1 MGYRVS
7 PFDGLHDR
15 YDVVVIGG
23 GINGLGVAREAA
35 AAGYRTLVVER
46 HDFGAGTTSRS
57 TRLIH
62 GGLRY
67 LEHGEIGLVREA
79 LREREALFCRY
90 PHLVRPIRFLLPV
103 YRGDPRGPWK
113 IRAGLLL
120 YDLLSPGRS
129 VPGHRTVQVERALV
143 AEPTLDSRGLE
154 ACFRFSDGQI
164 EWPERLC
171 IEVALE
177 AAACG
182 ATLLNHTEAVGFDSA
197 PGGWRVR
204 LREGET
210 GETAEVVARAV
221 VNVAGPWVD
230 RVLGLLDG
238 SARRLV
244 GGTKG
249 THLVVRYPDG
259 GPGHPLFT
267 SARSDGRPM
276 FILPWFGMHLVG
288 TTDLRHEGDPADARP
303 SAAEVE
309 YLLSEAKALLPGS
322 PLRERDVLY
331 TYCGVRPLPYRPGVA
346 EGAIPRGHW
355 VVDHGAGGGPRGV
368 YSVVGGKLTTFRSL
382 GRQAVQ
388 MLRGALG
395 PMPGRRVPAPRFAVP
410 APDDVPMPLWCHL
423 LSLYGPAA
431 ADIVER
437 MRQDARLRTPVCE
450 HNPDPLAEVARAA
463 EVEMART
470 LADVFL
476 RRTGIGWSPCHGLDG
491 AARAAATLAEHL
503 GRPASWAAE
512 QVEAYREELE
522 RTLVPVDRA
531 LQEA

>member
-1 MGYRVS
+1 MS
-7 PFDGLHDR
+7 HFDGLRER

-35 AAGYRTLVVER
+35 SAGYRTLLVER

-79 LREREALFCRY
+79 LREREALFRRY

-129 VPGHRTVQVERALV
+129 VPGHRTVPVERALA
-143 AEPTLDSRGLE
+143 AEPALDRRGLE
-154 ACFRFSDGQI
+154 ACFQFSDGQVA
-164 EWPERLC
+164 WPERLC
-171 IEVALE
+171 VEVALE
-177 AAACG
+177 AAGLG

-197 PGGWRVR
+197 AGGWRVR
-204 LREGET
+204 LREGES
-210 GETAEVVARAV
+210 GETADVVARAV

-238 SARRLV
+238 SAQRLI
-244 GGTKG
+244 GGTRG

-259 GPGHPLFT
+259 GPRHPLFA
-267 SARSDGRPM
+267 SARSDGRPI

-288 TTDLRHEGDPADARP
+288 TTDLRHEGDPGDARP
-303 SAAEVE
+303 SAAEVQ
-309 YLLSEAKALLPGS
+309 YLLSEANALLPAS
-322 PLRERDVLY
+322 PLAESDVLY
-331 TYCGVRPLPYRPGVA
+331 TYCGVRPLPYRPDVA
-346 EGAIPRGHW
+346 EAAIPRGHW
-355 VVDHGAGGGPRGV
+355 VVDHGAAGGPKGV

-382 GRQAVQ
+382 GRQAAQ
-388 MLRGALG
+388 MLRAALG
-395 PMPGRRVPAPRFAVP
+395 PMPRGAALPPRFAVP

-431 ADIVER
+431 ADVVER
-437 MRQDARLRTPVCE
+437 MRQDASLRAPVCE

-476 RRTGIGWSPCHGLDG
+476 RRTGVGWSACHGLDG
-491 AARAAATLAEHL
+491 AARAAATLAERL

-522 RTLVPVDRA
+522 RTLVPVERA
-531 LQEA
+531 LKEA